1 MDVQVIPIPTN
12 IIILVLAMILWALAF
27 VRLAFGFRT
36 IVDTKSGIQ
45 VPWIQIGWVVFAWA
59 FLIVSFW
66 PVLDILMQEEWVFSD
81 LLLMVIGGLLFF
93 LAAAAIA
100 PDGTYKNADG
110 EARYLEVAPIFFG
123 LFAAYQ
129 VWLVFMDNV
138 FFGGA
143 DAVRIGLWLVRRL
156 PGVARLHGQC
166 LLWRCGCG
174 ADRFEHWC
182 GRPVSGPGIWQEH
195 EPSKNSFGPGL
206 DLNWTCGNSA
216 GE

>member
-59 FLIVSFW
+59 FLIASFW

-143 DAVRIGLWLVRRL
+143 D
-156 PGVARLHGQC
+156 
-166 LLWRCGCG
+166 
-174 ADRFEHWC
+174 RFEHWC